1 MEGFAS
7 KFLLLDPDGNQEDL
21 SAFIS
26 KENLEYKLQSSVE
39 QGNEE
44 YLQRGDMWRYFNLL
58 PVNNYSN
65 IVSLGEGR
73 TLVKRIPELEKYLN
87 FAQLYCKY
95 EGENPTGTFKDRE
108 ASYIISKAKELG
120 MKKMACHSTGNTGR
134 AYCRYAK
141 SAGIET
147 FFFLPLSCMEKCD
160 STMLGDMIHIIAV
173 DGHFNQVSSI
183 AKLFAAKNNIQVVA
197 PMHEKLEGKATIA
210 YEQYEE
216 VPNATIFAQTI
227 AGGYGILGF
236 LLGHKRMKMN
246 GITDRKYLIPRIYA
260 LQVDDN
266 CTITTAYQNGLDS
279 ISEKDLKLPQLPY
292 EKTLQS
298 TNPLKTF
305 SAVKQAVDGTFGSI
319 ESSSIEEVESI
330 RDIFENAL
338 RKEGM
343 ELSYEDE
350 KSPYISFA
358 GLVKLAKAGKINKED
373 VIYMVVT
380 GRGRRE
386 HTNVEPEA
394 ILKPVEGGYDILK
407 TSNYL
412 QNLL

>member
-1 MEGFAS
+1 
-7 KFLLLDPDGNQEDL
+7 
-21 SAFIS
+21 
-26 KENLEYKLQSSVE
+26 
-39 QGNEE
+39 
-44 YLQRGDMWRYFNLL
+44 
-58 PVNNYSN
+58 
-65 IVSLGEGR
+65 
-73 TLVKRIPELEKYLN
+73 
-87 FAQLYCKY
+87 
-95 EGENPTGTFKDRE
+95 
-108 ASYIISKAKELG
+108 

-183 AKLFAAKNNIQVVA
+183 AKLFATKNNIQVVA